1 LPFIGLPDPK
11 HIVANVFN
19 QQVKLSKLGRM
30 PALLV
35 VDKAGIIQYEHYG
48 EDMKDIPDNNIVL
61 DILDKLNLAESP

>member
-1 LPFIGLPDPK
+1 
-11 HIVANVFN
+11 
-19 QQVKLSKLGRM
+19 LSKLGRM